1 MIHMRA
7 HSIELQ
13 SDRFIHY
20 VQYARDSIEFIYI
33 FECLYLHIFSSL
45 RLSFRKHF
53 ILYVYLSI
61 KSLVSQEMRWKWG
74 EKLEKKGSLSKQSST
89 YSNIFTYF
97 RSSPCILLIF
107 SVLFSSSSGRRN
119 GIWHSTDRKDDG
131 TVRMRSFNHFSQP
144 PPRNSLNKN
153 VG

>member
-1 MIHMRA
+1 MWPINRYSEWFTWELIQQSFKVTDLFIMFNMRG
-7 HSIELQ
+7 
-13 SDRFIHY
+13 
-20 VQYARDSIEFIYI
+20 DSIEFIYI

-131 TVRMRSFNHFSQP
+131 TVRIEKF
-144 PPRNSLNKN
+144 
-153 VG
+153 